1 MAGLDPLH
9 RRTDVVEVLLQRRAM
24 IGPEFEDGE
33 FAASQVLLMPRILSA
48 TMIKSNPACSVS
60 SRSLPVG
67 QSAPAHL
74 SGGFDFMG
82 GKGVANLNGHAL
94 VQQDSHAGA

>member
-1 MAGLDPLH
+1 MPQVFVGDDDQSESGLFGF
-9 RRTDVVEVLLQRRAM
+9 VE
-24 IGPEFEDGE
+24 E
-33 FAASQVLLMPRILSA
+33 FA
-48 TMIKSNPACSVS
+48 
-60 SRSLPVG
+60 VG

-94 VQQDSHAGA
+94 VQQDSHACA